1 MPGKHFQ
8 LMALGRDQR
17 PVGADVGLGLGGAAN
32 QASQRNVAST
42 IKNNVGYD
50 SLSAPASAAIA

>member
-17 PVGADVGLGLGGAAN
+17 PVGADVGLSLGGAADRGK
-32 QASQRNVAST
+32 RNVAST

-50 SLSAPASAAIA
+50 SVSAPTSAAIA